1 MLHPPGRAPRVLS
14 QKKCETGLSKNR
26 LSEHNKPLD
35 CDTDH
40 LLFHV
45 LMTAAMK
52 APVRP
57 KHGAK
62 KRQEI
67 SKSLRNTLLLLRL
80 ILLLMLLL
88 LLLLSRLILL
98 LMLYKPYKAL
108 IKKY

>member
-1 MLHPPGRAPRVLS
+1 MVPKHPPPPKGFPPDLLHPPGRAPRVLS

-62 KRQEI
+62 KSQEA
-67 SKSLRNTLLLLRL
+67 SRSFENRLLLL
-80 ILLLMLLL
+80 
-88 LLLLSRLILL
+88 
-98 LMLYKPYKAL
+98 
-108 IKKY
+108 